1 MAALSRPVSSPARA
15 DNYPPPLLR
24 FLRSGAGSKNRKPA
38 RRSPVF
44 RLRGGRRSSAAPEPS
59 SPKVTC
65 TGQVRE
71 SGGRRR
77 RRRCWLSEKSKA
89 LFSKFQERIFSWW
102 GFLKGERAENSVQD
116 CNDENAL
123 NGPFPPQLENAV
135 MLTRCRSAPYRS
147 SSLGGLI
154 WGSSLIEEKGK
165 FGIENGE
172 KLENPSWKNLR
183 IGEENCGMKL
193 EDLVSDFQGIKVNGG
208 CGGAVH
214 PLLLTRCRSEP
225 ARRRFSS

>member
-1 MAALSRPVSSPARA
+1 MASLSRPVSSPARA
-15 DNYPPPLLR
+15 VNYPPPLLR

-44 RLRGGRRSSAAPEPS
+44 GLRGGRRSSAAPEPS

-77 RRRCWLSEKSKA
+77 RCWLSVKSKA
-89 LFSKFQERIFSWW
+89 LFSKCQERFFSWW
-102 GFLKGERAENSVQD
+102 VLLKGERAENSVQD
-116 CNDENAL
+116 CNDENAPD
-123 NGPFPPQLENAV
+123 GPSPPPPENAV
-135 MLTRCRSAPYRS
+135 ILTRCMSAPYRS

-154 WGSSLIEEKGK
+154 WGSSLGEEKGK
-165 FGIENGE
+165 IGIENGAN
-172 KLENPSWKNLR
+172 LENLSWESSR

-193 EDLVSDFQGIKVNGG
+193 EDLVRDFQGIKVNGG
-208 CGGAVH
+208 GAGAVH

-225 ARRRFSS
+225 ARKGLF